1 MAKGNWFNSYFEI
14 FEKKIFFWILK
25 FEKSRRENQNW
36 IVQLIWANFSRAETN
51 FFALIAENDQESRKT
66 YFAQYFEDFWVNSHR
81 WLQLFSL

>member
-1 MAKGNWFNSYFEI
+1 M
-14 FEKKIFFWILK
+14 LK

-36 IVQLIWANFSRAETN
+36 IVQLIWAYFSRAETN

-66 YFAQYFEDFWVNSHR
+66 YFAQYFEDLWVNSHR